1 MDAATADFYS
11 KNAPAVA
18 ARYESAVSAISNY
31 FAVAFPSG
39 SRVLDVGAGSGRD
52 LAALIRGGFD
62 AYGVEPIAELRAQAC
77 QHHPELT
84 ERLAAGQ
91 LPTLEAP
98 FGGGFDGVLCS
109 AVLMHVPEP
118 ELLDTALALRQLL
131 RPHGRLLISLP
142 LARTDVSD
150 QNRDPFGRLFQ
161 DYAPDYL
168 QLLFERLGFQRIG
181 RWDGDDALGRAETRW
196 YTLLFELRPGSG
208 LRAVD
213 QIEGILN
220 RDRKVA
226 TYKLALFRALAELA
240 TQEPRCVSWRR
251 DGSVGVPIGR
261 IADRWLG
268 YYWPIFASATFIPQ
282 SQSEGADA
290 AKQLTFR
297 RAMAELM
304 APYASM
310 GQHGGLTAWQQIMQ
324 RGHLS
329 HETRA
334 KLAAALKSIA
344 GAIRDGPVE
353 RSGGSLETGR
363 VFTYDGPAAQIV
375 MSADLWRELTLLGHW
390 IIDAVVLRWASLTE
404 RFSQRQGIRSG
415 DVLALLLA
423 RPEPLRAT
431 QIARQAFVSRG
442 VDRCA
447 WSDKLL
453 RASFAVDHVI
463 PFALW
468 GNNDL
473 WNLVPVDPAVNG
485 SKSDKLPSA
494 ELLRSRQSSI
504 VQSWRVLRDEV
515 PEAFGLQASHLL
527 GRPIDGPQKWEGDL
541 FARLREAVELTAL
554 QRGVERWSPRVQPA
568 KNSEIA

>member
-1 MDAATADFYS
+1 MDVATADFYS
-11 KNAPAVA
+11 KNAQSVA
-18 ARYESAVSAISNY
+18 ARYESAASSISNY

-39 SRVLDVGAGSGRD
+39 SRVLDIGAGSGRD
-52 LAALIRGGFD
+52 LAALIRSGFD
-62 AYGVEPIAELRAQAC
+62 AYGVEPVAELRAQAC

-84 ERLAAGQ
+84 ERLAEGQ
-91 LPTLEAP
+91 LPELDNA
-98 FGGGFDGVLCS
+98 FGVGFDGILCS
-109 AVLMHVPEP
+109 AVLMHVPES
-118 ELLDTALALRQLL
+118 ELFDTALALRLLL
-131 RPHGRLLISLP
+131 RPHGRMLISLP
-142 LARTDVSD
+142 LTRTDVSHE
-150 QNRDPFGRLFQ
+150 RDTSGRLFKN
-161 DYAPDYL
+161 YAPEYL
-168 QLLFERLGFQRIG
+168 QLLFERLGFQQIG
-181 RWDGDDALGRAETRW
+181 RWDSDDALGRAETRW
-196 YTLLFELRPGSG
+196 YTLLFELRLGSG

-240 TQEPRCVSWRR
+240 TQEPRCASWRH

-261 IADRWLG
+261 VADKWLG

-282 SQSEGADA
+282 SQSEGSGAS
-290 AKQLTFR
+290 KQLTFR
-297 RAMAELM
+297 RAMAVLM
-304 APYASM
+304 APYAGM
-310 GQHGGLTAWQQIMQ
+310 GEHGGLTAWQQTLH
-324 RGHLS
+324 RGRLS
-329 HETRA
+329 EETQAR
-334 KLAAALKSIA
+334 LNAALKCIA
-344 GAIRDGPVE
+344 GAIRYGPVGH
-353 RSGGSLETGR
+353 SGGSLETGK
-363 VFTYDGPAAQIV
+363 VFTYDGPAAEIV

-404 RFSQRQGIRSG
+404 RFSQRQGIRTG

-423 RPEPLRAT
+423 LPEPVRTT

-442 VDRCA
+442 VDHCA

-473 WNLVPVDPAVNG
+473 WNLVPVDPVVNG

-504 VQSWRVLRDEV
+504 VRIWQVLRDEV

-527 GRPIDGPQKWEGDL
+527 GRPIDGPQKWEDDL
-541 FARLREAVELTAL
+541 FTRLREAVELTAL
-554 QRGVERWSPRVQPA
+554 QRGVERWSPKVQPA
-568 KNSEIA
+568 RNPEIA

>member
-11 KNAPAVA
+11 KNAPAMA
-18 ARYESAVSAISNY
+18 ARYESAASSISNY

-39 SRVLDVGAGSGRD
+39 SRVLDIGAGSGRD
-52 LAALIRGGFD
+52 LAALIRSGFD
-62 AYGVEPIAELRAQAC
+62 AYGVEPIAQLRAQAC
-77 QHHPELT
+77 QHHPELAD
-84 ERLAAGQ
+84 RLAAGQ

-98 FGGGFDGVLCS
+98 FGGGFDGILCS
-109 AVLMHVPEP
+109 AVLMHVPES
-118 ELLDTALALRQLL
+118 ELFDTALALRQLL

-150 QNRDPFGRLFQ
+150 QDRDPGGRLFQ
-161 DYAPDYL
+161 VYLPDYL
-168 QLLFERLGFQRIG
+168 QLLFERLGLQKIG
-181 RWDGDDALGRAETRW
+181 RWDSDDALGRPETRW
-196 YTLLFELRPGSG
+196 YTMLFELRPGSG

-220 RDRKVA
+220 RDRKVT

-240 TQEPRCVSWRR
+240 TQEPRCASWRR

-261 IADRWLG
+261 VADKWMG
-268 YYWPIFASATFIPQ
+268 YYLPIFASAAFIPQ
-282 SQSEGADA
+282 SQSEGAGA

-310 GQHGGLTAWQQIMQ
+310 GEHGGLTAWQQTLH
-324 RGHLS
+324 RGRLS
-329 HETRA
+329 EETQTR
-334 KLAAALKSIA
+334 LNDALKCIA
-344 GAIRDGPVE
+344 GAIRYGPVGH
-353 RSGGSLETGR
+353 SGGSLETGK
-363 VFTYDGPAAQIV
+363 VFTYDGTAAEVV

-404 RFSQRQGIRSG
+404 GFSQRQGIRSG

-423 RPEPLRAT
+423 RPEPVRAT
-431 QIARQAFVSRG
+431 QIARQAFVGRS

-453 RASFAVDHVI
+453 RANFAVDHVI

-504 VQSWRVLRDEV
+504 VQSWHVLRDEV

-527 GRPIDGPQKWEGDL
+527 GRPIGGPQKWQDDL
-541 FARLREAVELTAL
+541 FTRLREAVELTAL
-554 QRGVERWSPRVQPA
+554 QRGVERWSPTAQPT
-568 KNSEIA
+568 KKSEIA